1 LPQELTVFS
10 LASAL
15 ARHASQRQDVI
26 AQNVAHA
33 DTPGYKARDIT
44 SFSAVLEQGAGAQ
57 MSLVQ
62 TRPGHVPAFQEGV
75 FRATEIDLPGAEAPN
90 GNTVSLEDQMLR
102 SAQAKQNHDLA
113 LGVYSK
119 ALDILRLSLGRR
131 G

>member
-1 LPQELTVFS
+1 MPQDLTIFS

-15 ARHASQRQDVI
+15 AQHASQRQDVI

-33 DTPGYKARDIT
+33 DTPGFKARDLT
-44 SFSAVLEQGAGAQ
+44 PFSA
-57 MSLVQ
+57 SLDGNAPTALTQ
-62 TRPGHVPAFQEGV
+62 TRPGHVGSFSRSTFAVE
-75 FRATEIDLPGAEAPN
+75 EISLPGAEAPN

-102 SAQAKQNHDLA
+102 SAQARQSHDLA

-119 ALDILRLSLGRR
+119 ALEIMRLSLGRR